1 MDSKEK
7 PSDIESKK
15 ENIEKKEI
23 IFKIKFDKK
32 KDEIYRIY
40 EISDDRM
47 AVELNN
53 CIKIYSVKTFKLIT
67 EINNERVGTSIE
79 LKNKDIALADYSTV
93 KFYKLT
99 GNNYNYYQEISEEH
113 EVFEI
118 YELKNENLIL
128 CIRRK
133 LNIYSKDKDKGE
145 YKSILKIGLEET
157 VGSILEIKN
166 NILSLFLLSRCGTFC
181 TADYSP
187 YSLEIM
193 NLEEKKMYLLSS
205 GCFSRYDDSHI
216 FYGCNFIIK
225 KDKYLFARYAGSF
238 EIYNIES
245 NNFKK
250 IYKINSKKD
259 LDCLRFFTKTL
270 CDYDN
275 DNLIILPSLYL
286 YKYDEISN
294 KVVLVKK
301 LEIGI
306 KEILDIKKIKNKYYV
321 AHNKN
326 ELLMFKS

>member
-1 MDSKEK
+1 MNSSEK
-7 PSDIESKK
+7 PSDIESKT
-15 ENIEKKEI
+15 EIIEKKET
-23 IFKIKFDKK
+23 IFKIQFDKK
-32 KDEIYRIY
+32 KDEIFRIY

-53 CIKIYSVKTFKLIT
+53 CIKIYSIKTFKLIT
-67 EINNERVGTSIE
+67 EINNDRIMTSIE

-99 GNNYNYYQEISEEH
+99 GNNYTYYQEISEEKK
-113 EVFEI
+113 VFEI

-145 YKSILKIGLEET
+145 YKSILKIELEET

-166 NILSLFLLSRCGTFC
+166 NILSLFLLSRCDTFC

-205 GCFSRYDDSHI
+205 GYFSRYDDELT

-225 KDKYLFARYAGSF
+225 KDKYLLARYADSF
-238 EIYNIES
+238 EIYNIEN
-245 NNFKK
+245 NNFKR
-250 IYKINSKKD
+250 IYKINSEKN
-259 LDCLRFFTKTL
+259 LEYRRFFFGTL
-270 CDYDN
+270 CDYGD
-275 DNLIILPSLYL
+275 DNLIILHSLYL
-286 YKYDEISN
+286 YKYDEISD

-306 KEILDIKKIKNKYYV
+306 EKILDIKKLKNKYYV

-326 ELLMFKS
+326 ELLMIKS